1 MGEIQVFQM
10 IEEIDLIKKF
20 ENISA
25 NFPDRLLK
33 LEGHLLNKNSREI
46 LEIIKDA
53 KRKKLKIVTTEKD
66 YNRIK
71 QFNFKEIMHVKI
83 DLKITGKDKFI
94 KKILKEYD

>member
-1 MGEIQVFQM
+1 MLEDNNVI
-10 IEEIDLIKKF
+10 IIKKK
-20 ENISA
+20 I
-25 NFPDRLLK
+25 FPDHYQFTK
-33 LEGHLLNKNSREI
+33 KEI

-83 DLKITGKDKFI
+83 ELKIKRKDKFI